1 MPSYDPPTVVGIF
14 MQQARRFGD
23 KTLSLAKKGGVW
35 QSKTWRQALETL
47 PSAVMGLVSLGL
59 KKGDPVGIASRTR
72 REWSEADP
80 EGIWRAVRPEDPA
93 PGDY

>member
-1 MPSYDPPTVVGIF
+1 MR
-14 MQQARRFGD
+14 QARRFGD
-23 KTLSLAKKGGVW
+23 KTLSSAKKGGVW
-35 QSKTWRQALETL
+35 QSKTWRQALEAL
-47 PSAVMGLVSLGL
+47 PAVVMGLVSLGL

>member
-1 MPSYDPPTVVGIF
+1 MR
-14 MQQARRFGD
+14 QARRFGD
-23 KTLSLAKKGGVW
+23 KTLSSAKKGCVW